1 MKNTRIKKILM
12 SSLAIFALLPS
23 LVEAREVSIEQRVT
37 GLYVAY
43 FDRAGDQDG
52 VNFWKGEASA
62 SSGDVLSVLNRI
74 SAMFATNEVF
84 TSTYSHLS
92 NRAFVQAIYQNALG
106 RSGDSE
112 GIDHWTGRLNSGM
125 TRSDMVAEFIDIS
138 LTIDLT
144 RANFPTLSTAEL
156 SAGQAR
162 QDLIANQVAVAA
174 RFTEVMGSRSN
185 LSTHG
190 DPTLDPAYQASVCIL
205 DTISTSSSTVSSAM
219 SFLGTAT
226 IATIN
231 ARCGEEPENIAPVA
245 NAGADMS
252 ALINTEVT
260 LTGSGTDSDG
270 TIASYEWK
278 HGLTVLG
285 TTATITY
292 TTPAFA
298 RVDMIKLTV
307 TDDDGATHTD
317 SVLVTATEPEHTIF
331 GEDCISHSLADLT
344 VRPSGGSWQLIS
356 GTSLINTIDDADD
369 AYRTLEVMKYYGMT
383 KNCYVKRPNPE
394 VKYSLV
400 GNDAPDGAMVS
411 EDCSGFNP
419 NEIEVSP
426 DGAGWKIYSVN
437 AGIMYHFDD
446 EDEAHTALHYIKEH
460 GFTQQ
465 CFSNRPNP
473 VFSYLRKGSNVPVE
487 GYVTTE
493 VGSSVTWDIDTNTLA
508 ADADTRDF
516 WYNNGGAGFVTR
528 NGTQAIVVK
537 DVAFA
542 SIDESFIRNATLSGN
557 ALSNSGAN
565 PDILSG
571 SIVIFKTSN
580 DTYGKFY
587 VERVDAS
594 DHNKLYLKWRTY

>member
-190 DPTLDPAYQASVCIL
+190 DL
-205 DTISTSSSTVSSAM
+205 
-219 SFLGTAT
+219 
-226 IATIN
+226 
-231 ARCGEEPENIAPVA
+231 AR
-245 NAGADMS
+245 S
-252 ALINTEVT
+252 
-260 LTGSGTDSDG
+260 
-270 TIASYEWK
+270 
-278 HGLTVLG
+278 
-285 TTATITY
+285 
-292 TTPAFA
+292 
-298 RVDMIKLTV
+298 
-307 TDDDGATHTD
+307 
-317 SVLVTATEPEHTIF
+317 
-331 GEDCISHSLADLT
+331 
-344 VRPSGGSWQLIS
+344 
-356 GTSLINTIDDADD
+356 
-369 AYRTLEVMKYYGMT
+369 
-383 KNCYVKRPNPE
+383 
-394 VKYSLV
+394 
-400 GNDAPDGAMVS
+400 
-411 EDCSGFNP
+411 NP
-419 NEIEVSP
+419 N
-426 DGAGWKIYSVN
+426 N
-437 AGIMYHFDD
+437 
-446 EDEAHTALHYIKEH
+446 
-460 GFTQQ
+460 
-465 CFSNRPNP
+465 
-473 VFSYLRKGSNVPVE
+473 
-487 GYVTTE
+487 
-493 VGSSVTWDIDTNTLA
+493 
-508 ADADTRDF
+508 
-516 WYNNGGAGFVTR
+516 
-528 NGTQAIVVK
+528 
-537 DVAFA
+537 
-542 SIDESFIRNATLSGN
+542 
-557 ALSNSGAN
+557 
-565 PDILSG
+565 ILK
-571 SIVIFKTSN
+571 KTC
-580 DTYGKFY
+580 
-587 VERVDAS
+587 
-594 DHNKLYLKWRTY
+594 